1 MSDPPASPS
10 AKRLAPPGW
19 LDGRLVLGVLL
30 VLVSVVVGARV
41 LSSADRSQLVWTTTR
56 DLAPGASL
64 RDDDLQPTQARL
76 FGSGARYLAASGPKP
91 VGYVLQRGLGAGEL
105 LPADALRRPE
115 VDVDF
120 RFVTVPVLP
129 GHLPPDIDSGQQVDV
144 WVTPDPAG
152 GAGQVQQ
159 LPEAQPPLLAQD
171 DDVGPDDGAAAV
183 RGGALQ
189 AGARLVLPGVP
200 VSARPAES
208 GFGAGGSTERAVV
221 LQVRPE
227 DVGPL
232 VTAMSQGRIDLVRV
246 PKAAEA
252 PEGLVPA
259 GEDG

>member
-1 MSDPPASPS
+1 MTDPPGSPS

-64 RDDDLQPTQARL
+64 RDGDLQPTQARL

-91 VGYVLQRGLGAGEL
+91 VGYVLQRGLGSGEL

-120 RFVTVPVLP
+120 RYVTVPVLP
-129 GHLPPDIDSGQQVDV
+129 GHLPPDIDSGQQVDI
-144 WVTPDPAG
+144 WVTPAPDAVTAQAPAPTQADSDG
-152 GAGQVQQ
+152 DGA
-159 LPEAQPPLLAQD
+159 
-171 DDVGPDDGAAAV
+171 PDDGASTA
-183 RGGALQ
+183 GATSG
-189 AGARLVLPGVP
+189 GARLVLAGVP
-200 VSARPAES
+200 VFARPAEA
-208 GFGAGGSTERAVV
+208 GFGGGGSTERAVV
-221 LQVRPE
+221 LQVRPD

-232 VTAMSQGRIDLVRV
+232 VTAMSEGRIDLVRV

-259 GEDG
+259 GEAG